1 MARGM
6 LADGAALSRPTK
18 ICLLLGLL
26 LLFFAAP
33 VRAACT
39 LSGSNTGS
47 FGTQSSFVV
56 NTTVQS
62 TSATLSLSCDT
73 VLNLLTSDS
82 VTLTYISATPAATGT
97 RGSLRRTDVP
107 ANTDN
112 VPVIVCGQAACANNS
127 EVQVGGTYTWSGA
140 TLLGL
145 LSSKR
150 YDLPLY
156 FRTVAGQ
163 NVSAG
168 PYRVVLNFRVDWNI
182 CSLGVAVCLAYQS
195 GNSSPTTTLSLTVT
209 NDCTA
214 ISAPTVNF
222 DSAPL
227 VQNFKSVSQT
237 VGITCTKGSTYT
249 VGLDNGI
256 HPNGTVRRMAS
267 GSNFMNY
274 EVYKSNGTDRWGSL
288 GAERWASGVSSS
300 VSTDGLLRSYN
311 YVAKVLTAQTTPPAG
326 TYTDTLVVDIAF

>member
-1 MARGM
+1 MAKY
-6 LADGAALSRPTK
+6 LWL
-18 ICLLLGLL
+18 IGLL
-26 LLFFAAP
+26 LLSATAP
-33 VRAACT
+33 LRAACT
-39 LSGSNTGS
+39 LSGSNTAS

-62 TSATLSLSCDT
+62 TSATFSLACDT
-73 VLNLLTSDS
+73 VLNLLTSDN
-82 VTLTYISATPAATGT
+82 VTLTYLSATPAATGT

-112 VPVIVCGQAACANNS
+112 VPVMVCGQAACANNS
-127 EVQVGGTYTWSGA
+127 EVQIGGTYTWSGA

-145 LSSKR
+145 LTSKR

-156 FRTVAGQ
+156 FRTVSGQ
-163 NVSAG
+163 NISAG
-168 PYRVVLNFRVDWNI
+168 PYQVVLNFRLDWNI
-182 CSLGVAVCLAYQS
+182 CSLGIAVCLAYQT
-195 GNSSPTTTLSLTVT
+195 GNSSPTSTLSLTVT

-214 ISAPTVNF
+214 ISAPDVSF

-249 VGLDNGI
+249 VGVNNGS
-256 HPNGTVRRMAS
+256 HANGSLRRMAS
-267 GSNFMNY
+267 GGNFMSY
-274 EVYKSNGTDRWGSL
+274 EIYKANGTDRWGSV
-288 GAERWASGVSSS
+288 GSERWASGVSSA

-311 YVAKVLTAQTTPPAG
+311 YVAKVLTNQSTPPAG
-326 TYTDTLVVDIAF
+326 TYTDTVVVDIAF